1 MTTER
6 LIRIMAG
13 FVVLLSL
20 GLGAE
25 HSPIFHNV
33 NWLWLN
39 AFAGFNLFQS
49 GFNIGMQSYTKH
61 IRQIHSLKN
70 KPKKIWVF
78 REPR

>member
-13 FVVLLSL
+13 FVILLSL

-33 NWLWLN
+33 NWLWLT

-49 GFNIGMQSYTKH
+49 GFTKFCPPEF
-61 IRQIHSLKN
+61 LF
-70 KPKKIWVF
+70 KKMGIKSGGSCGS
-78 REPR
+78 